1 MLVSTYIIIKSPK
14 GGKIGP
20 GPGPEP
26 VSNSNMLIPSS
37 LQIIAEAAQH
47 IIHCIHITVFHML
60 YMDHP
65 NMMIHYCYILSVS
78 VGRLLICLSQHHTQH
93 FFFLSSYFFLTP
105 FLRTTPSR
113 TRRRSHQRISM
124 ESLQRSFLFLL
135 LRVLLGLTQ
144 PQVNVV
150 FHLVVVVVVHHVGVC
165 MTLLMEAGMVTQFV
179 FPMVN
184 AIPRMCGVPRARHI
198 CEDIAATVRVF
209 IIFGVMVFVTNGTHL
224 EIDAKQQTISGIMTC
239 KNETTN

>member
-1 MLVSTYIIIKSPK
+1 
-14 GGKIGP
+14 
-20 GPGPEP
+20 
-26 VSNSNMLIPSS
+26 
-37 LQIIAEAAQH
+37 
-47 IIHCIHITVFHML
+47 
-60 YMDHP
+60 
-65 NMMIHYCYILSVS
+65 MIHYCYILSVS

-124 ESLQRSFLFLL
+124 ESLQRSFLL
-135 LRVLLGLTQ
+135 LRVLLTK

-150 FHLVVVVVVHHVGVC
+150 FHLMVVVLVQHVGVC
-165 MTLLMEAGMVTQFV
+165 MTLLMEAGVVTQFV

-184 AIPRMCGVPRARHI
+184 AFPRMCGVMRAK
-198 CEDIAATVRVF
+198 EEWKEIAATVRVV
-209 IIFGVMVFVTNGTHL
+209 IIFTVIVFVSNGTHL